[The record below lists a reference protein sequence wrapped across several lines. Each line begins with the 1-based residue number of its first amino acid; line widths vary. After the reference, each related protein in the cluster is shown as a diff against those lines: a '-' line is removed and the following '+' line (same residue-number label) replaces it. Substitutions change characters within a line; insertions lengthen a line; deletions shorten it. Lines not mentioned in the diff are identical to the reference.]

1 MTDDAHPSPD
11 HDTVDVPTT
20 CETCGTTLETGMVG
34 VSDADVGDTPDLP
47 ATTVHE
53 VFCPNPDCPAHKPE
67 AHEPEA
73 RGAAAAAPGAEP
85 GDADAHDAPG
95 SMGGANGGA

>member
-1 MTDDAHPSPD
+1 MTDAHPTPD
-11 HDTVDVPTT
+11 QDTADVPTT

-34 VSDADVGDTPDLP
+34 VSDADIGDTPDLP

-53 VFCPNPDCPAHKPE
+53 VFCPNPECPAHK
-67 AHEPEA
+67 PEA
-73 RGAAAAAPGAEP
+73 RGAAAAEP
-85 GDADAHDAPG
+85 GDADALDAPG

>member
-1 MTDDAHPSPD
+1 MTDDAQPTPEQ
-11 HDTVDVPTT
+11 DTADVPTT

-34 VSDADVGDTPDLP
+34 VADADIGNTPQLP
-47 ATTVHE
+47 ATTVVE
-53 VFCPNPDCPAHKPE
+53 AFCPNPECPAHKPS
-67 AHEPEA
+67 AH
-73 RGAAAAAPGAEP
+73 GAEP